1 MLEINKRYIRRS
13 PIGDEM
19 VVHIKTDVEQRYHQS
34 LLESNFVYSEIVP
47 VVARGSV
54 CESCES

>member
-19 VVHIKTDVEQRYHQS
+19 VVHIMTDVEQRYHQS
-34 LLESNFVYSEIVP
+34 LLESNFKYSEIVP
-47 VVARGSV
+47 VVARGKV
-54 CESCES
+54 CEGCDG